1 MEKKVATSEYKCFAA
16 FEYDVNLILRNCMHY
31 NGNST
36 IFYKIAKDMETKA
49 QPMLRDARKLAKKYN
64 TVTGQH
70 LQAGD
75 KFDQKEA
82 EVEHVRGVLGDLRKC
97 LRKAQKSS
105 SSKHQKKTVQKLTA
119 DIKIFERRL
128 RTMGVEEF
136 ESSPSK
142 KAKLEEK
149 INEGEND
156 ELNSETEAPQEET
169 VEEEE
174 TVDDGKLAKDEVESD
189 DDDVKEE
196 PNESPPVENGES
208 STPLTEV
215 HENGQENLKDP
226 EEPALKKELVNGTVK
241 EPAENEL
248 SRFIE
253 EDSNDSQEEIRSS
266 NKKIDLRNFQP
277 LDTVWAKCKSS
288 QSPKS
293 MKQLS
298 MKEFLVKQKLTKL
311 PT

>member
-1 MEKKVATSEYKCFAA
+1 LS
-16 FEYDVNLILRNCMHY
+16 
-31 NGNST
+31 
-36 IFYKIAKDMETKA
+36 
-49 QPMLRDARKLAKKYN
+49 
-64 TVTGQH
+64 GQH

-128 RTMGVEEF
+128 RTMGVDEF

-142 KAKLEEK
+142 KAKLEET
-149 INEGEND
+149 INEREDD
-156 ELNSETEAPQEET
+156 EPNSETEAPQEET

-174 TVDDGKLAKDEVESD
+174 TVDDEKLAKDEVESD
-189 DDDVKEE
+189 DDGVKEE

-215 HENGQENLKDP
+215 HENGQENLDP

-277 LDTVWAKCKSS
+277 LDTVWAKCKGCG
-288 QSPKS
+288 
-293 MKQLS
+293 
-298 MKEFLVKQKLTKL
+298 
-311 PT
+311 